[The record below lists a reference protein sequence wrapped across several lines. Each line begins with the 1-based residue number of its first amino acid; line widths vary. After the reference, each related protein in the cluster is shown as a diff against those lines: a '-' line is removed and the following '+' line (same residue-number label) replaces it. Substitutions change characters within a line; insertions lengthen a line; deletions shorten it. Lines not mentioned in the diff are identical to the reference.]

1 MTQQTIGHWIADK
14 QVTSNSGRTAPVY
27 DPALGVVTKRVAL
40 ANDAEINAAIAAA
53 KEAFVSWK
61 DVPQAKRQQIMFKF
75 RELLNERKGELAEII
90 TSEHGKVLSDALGE
104 INRGQEVV
112 EFACGMPHLLKGFY
126 TENASTGVDVY
137 STRQPLGVVGI
148 ISPFNFPAM
157 VPMWFFPIAI
167 AAGNTVVLKPS
178 EKDPSAAIWI
188 AELWRDAG
196 LPSGVFNVLNGDKE
210 AVDGLLTH
218 PDVQAISFVGST
230 PIAKYVYEIGAKHGK
245 RVQALGGA
253 KNHMLVLPD
262 ADLDLVADSAINAG
276 FGSAGERCMAISVV
290 VAVEPV
296 ADALIAKVTERMS
309 KLRTGDGRRGCDMG
323 PLVTREHRD
332 KVASYI
338 DIAVTDGAHVV
349 VDGRKQEFDGDANGF
364 WLGPTLLDQVPT
376 TSKVYTEE
384 IFGPVLSIV
393 RVKSFDEGVAL
404 INASPFG
411 NGTAIFT
418 NDGGAARRFQNE
430 IEVGMVG
437 INVPIPVPVAYY
449 SFGGFKNSLF
459 GDTKAHG
466 VEGVHFYTRGKAIT
480 SRWLDPSHGGINLG
494 FPQN

>member
-1 MTQQTIGHWIADK
+1 MTQVVGHWINGVEVAGK
-14 QVTSNSGRTAPVY
+14 SGRTAPVY
-27 DPALGVVTKRVAL
+27 DPALGVVAREVAL
-40 ANDAEINAAIAAA
+40 ANQSEIDVAIASAA
-53 KEAFVSWK
+53 AAFPEWHNMA
-61 DVPQAKRQQIMFKF
+61 QARKQVILFKF
-75 RELLNERKGELAEII
+75 RELLNAKKGELAEII
-90 TSEHGKVLSDALGE
+90 TAEHGKVLSDALGE
-104 INRGQEVV
+104 ITRGQEVV

-137 STRQPLGVVGI
+137 STRQALGVVGI

-157 VPMWFFPIAI
+157 VPMWFFPLAI

-178 EKDPSAAIWI
+178 EKDPSAAIWM
-188 AELWRDAG
+188 AKLWKEAG
-196 LPSGVFNVLNGDKE
+196 LPDGVFNVLQGDKL
-210 AVDGLLTH
+210 AVDGLLES

-230 PIAKYVYEIGAKHGK
+230 PIAKYVYEQGAKHGK

-296 ADALIAKVTERMS
+296 ADPLIEKIVERMN
-309 KLRTGDGRRGCDMG
+309 KLTVGDGRRSCDMG

-338 DIAVTDGAHVV
+338 GIAEQDGAKVV
-349 VDGRKQEFDGDANGF
+349 VDGRGIKVDGDSNGF
-364 WLGPTLLDQVPT
+364 WLGPTLIDRVPT
-376 TSKVYTEE
+376 SSKVYTEE

-393 RVKSFDEGVAL
+393 RVKSYEEGVEL
-404 INASPFG
+404 INSGAFG

-430 IEVGMVG
+430 IQVGMIG

-449 SFGGFKNSLF
+449 SFGGWKNSAF

-466 VEGVHFYTRGKAIT
+466 VEGVHFFTRGKAIT